1 MIDYLPLRG
10 YVIFVCCWALT
21 GIGAGIYLLRRE
33 APYGRYSSDKWGPMI
48 SNKLAWLLMEA
59 TVLVTFLIW
68 IPLRTFQWRS
78 PAGVM
83 IFLFL
88 LHYVHRSFVYPFM
101 IRTKGKKMPV
111 VIMLSG
117 MLFNT
122 VNGSLLGIWF
132 AAFAPY
138 PDNLFISWYYT
149 PPFII
154 GIFLFLAGM
163 GINWW
168 SDYQLIRLRKKDE
181 TGYKIPQAGLFK
193 YISSPNLAGE
203 IIEWGG
209 YALLTWS
216 LPALAFFIWTC
227 ANLLPRAIANHRW
240 YQQQFPE
247 YPANRKALLPF
258 IW

>member
-1 MIDYLPLRG
+1 MIDYLPLKG
-10 YVIFVCCWALT
+10 YVAFICCWAAT
-21 GIGAGIYLLRRE
+21 GIGAGLYLLRKE
-33 APYGRYSSDKWGPMI
+33 APYGRYSSEQWGPMI
-48 SNKLAWLLMEA
+48 SNKIGWLLMEA
-59 TVLVTFLIW
+59 TVLVSFFTW
-68 IPLRTFQWRS
+68 IPVKTFNWRS

-88 LHYVHRSFVYPFM
+88 LHYLHRSFVYPFM

-111 VIMLSG
+111 VIMLSA

-132 AAFAPY
+132 AAFGHY
-138 PDNLFISWYYT
+138 PDDWYTT
-149 PPFII
+149 PAFII
-154 GIFLFLAGM
+154 GVLFFLTGM
-163 GINWW
+163 FINWNA
-168 SDYQLIRLRKKDE
+168 DYQLIQLRKKTE
-181 TGYKIPQAGLFK
+181 TGYKIPPGRLFK

-203 IIEWGG
+203 ILEWGG

-227 ANLLPRAIANHRW
+227 ANLIPRALANHRW
-240 YQQQFPE
+240 YRQQFPG

>member
-1 MIDYLPLRG
+1 MIDYLPLKG
-10 YVIFVCCWALT
+10 YVVFICCWAAT
-21 GIGAGIYLLRRE
+21 GIGAGLYLLRKE
-33 APYGRYSSDKWGPMI
+33 APYGRYSSEQWGPMV
-48 SNKLAWLLMEA
+48 SNKIGWFLMEA
-59 TVLVTFLIW
+59 TVLVSFFTW
-68 IPLRTFQWRS
+68 IPFKTVDWRS

-88 LHYVHRSFVYPFM
+88 LHYLHRSFVYPFM

-111 VIMLSG
+111 VIMLSA

-132 AAFAPY
+132 AAFGHY
-138 PDNLFISWYYT
+138 PDNWYSSPAFIV
-149 PPFII
+149 
-154 GIFLFLAGM
+154 GVVLFLSGM
-163 GINWW
+163 FINWKA
-168 SDYQLIRLRKKDE
+168 DYELIQLRKKTE
-181 TGYKIPQAGLFK
+181 TGYKIPPGRLFK

-203 IIEWGG
+203 IMEWGG

-227 ANLLPRAIANHRW
+227 ANLVPRALANHRW
-240 YQQQFPE
+240 YRQQFPE

>member
-1 MIDYLPLRG
+1 MIDYLPLKG
-10 YVIFVCCWALT
+10 YVVFICCWAAT
-21 GIGAGIYLLRRE
+21 GIGAGLYLLRTE
-33 APYGRYSSDKWGPMI
+33 APYGRYSSEQWGPMI
-48 SNKLAWLLMEA
+48 SNKIGWLLMEA
-59 TVLVTFLIW
+59 TVLVSFFTW
-68 IPLRTFQWRS
+68 IPVKTFNWQS

-83 IFLFL
+83 ICLFL
-88 LHYVHRSFVYPFM
+88 LHYLHRSFVYPFM

-111 VIMLSG
+111 VIMLSA

-132 AAFAPY
+132 AAFGHY
-138 PDNLFISWYYT
+138 PDDWYNSPAFIV
-149 PPFII
+149 
-154 GIFLFLAGM
+154 GVLLFLSGM
-163 GINWW
+163 FINWKA
-168 SDYQLIRLRKKDE
+168 DYALIQLRKKTE
-181 TGYKIPQAGLFK
+181 TGYKIPTGRLFK

-203 IIEWGG
+203 IMEWGG

-227 ANLLPRAIANHRW
+227 ANLVPRALANHRW
-240 YQQQFPE
+240 YRQQFPE

>member
-1 MIDYLPLRG
+1 MIDYLPHQG
-10 YVIFVCCWALT
+10 YVAFICCWIAT

-33 APYGRYSSDKWGPMI
+33 APYGRYSSNNWGPMI
-48 SNKLAWLLMEA
+48 SNRTGWLLMET
-59 TVLVTFLIW
+59 TVLLTFLVW
-68 IPLRTFQWRS
+68 LPLRTFQWRS

-83 IFLFL
+83 VCLFF

-111 VIMLSG
+111 VIMLSA

-132 AAFAPY
+132 AAFAHY
-138 PDNLFISWYYT
+138 PDNWFFSPAFIAGLLLFAT
-149 PPFII
+149 
-154 GIFLFLAGM
+154 GM
-163 GINWW
+163 YINWQ
-168 SDYQLIRLRKKDE
+168 SDYHLIQLRKKHE
-181 TGYKIPQAGLFK
+181 TGYSIPQKGLFK
-193 YISSPNLAGE
+193 YLSSPNLTGE
-203 IIEWGG
+203 IMEWGG

-227 ANLLPRAIANHRW
+227 ANLVPRAMANHRW

-247 YPANRKALLPF
+247 YPANRKILIPF
-258 IW
+258 TW

>member
-1 MIDYLPLRG
+1 MIDYLPLHS
-10 YVIFVCCWALT
+10 YVVFTYCWMFT

-59 TVLVTFLIW
+59 TVLVSFLIW

-132 AAFAPY
+132 AAIEHY
-138 PDNLFISWYYT
+138 PNNAFISWYYT

-154 GIFLFLAGM
+154 GTFLFLAGM

-168 SDYQLIRLRKKDE
+168 SDYQLIRLRKKHE

-203 IIEWGG
+203 IMEWGG

-216 LPALAFFIWTC
+216 LPGLAFFVWTC
-227 ANLLPRAIANHRW
+227 ANLLPRAMANHRW

-247 YPANRKALLPF
+247 YPANRKALVPF